1 MRLAIEGSLLSHDF
15 LRNGLAE
22 IGAGTTAS
30 PEPRRFALDRM
41 NAAAV
46 LGPTAGAN
54 LVFQTTAVPLA
65 GWLGWSLPA
74 GGPTRTSAGLWSVLV
89 RSGGHAIGMLATPW
103 ARDPATAT
111 REVTRLALEH
121 GLRFALATNGR
132 VLRLVDATRPSVRG
146 SLDFDLDRCQI
157 EGAALSVLYL
167 LASPPTDETPHAP
180 VILTR
185 AIDAS
190 DRAGVQVC
198 LSLRHGVREALVAMR
213 GAIAQ
218 ATSRSR
224 HSRRDRGRDEEALT
238 AVYRILF
245 LLFAEARQL
254 VPTWHPVYRDGYT
267 LAALRSRLEA
277 RASARGTWAALQAIA
292 RLAHTGCEVGD
303 LHVAP
308 FNGRLFAPAH
318 APVLDHLRLD
328 DRTVSAALASLV
340 FVDGGRDG
348 RRRVAY
354 EDLGV
359 EQLGSIYEHLL
370 DDAPATVGP
379 NRPSQRKVTGSFYT
393 PSALT
398 DYLVR
403 VTLDPLVRG
412 KTADEILALRI
423 LDPAMGSGAFLVAA
437 CRYLALACE
446 RANLEAGGPECDDDM
461 RAAWR
466 RRAAQ
471 RCLFGVDANP
481 MAVQLAQ
488 LSLWLA
494 TLATGRP
501 LSFLDHHLLCGD
513 SLIGA
518 SPADVMRQ
526 PPGRT
531 ARRRIRGPHPLEAFF
546 DAIGEMAAV
555 LPVRLTIEGQ
565 ADDTAQIV
573 REKERALEGSK
584 LLPGVVRWRAA
595 CDAWCAAWFPDAADV
610 RALYPALL
618 DRALGRTSTL
628 LRETVASAQT
638 RVRQLAADRRC
649 FHWPLEFPE
658 VLLDSV
664 GRPAPDGGFDAI
676 IGNPPWE
683 MLRADHGR
691 AAANTLVR
699 FSREAGIYHA
709 QSRGHANQ
717 YQLFVERAL
726 SLLRRGG
733 RLGLLVPGGF
743 LTDHGTADLRAEL
756 IRRHGLESLLV
767 FDNRRAIFPIHRGVR
782 FAAMTAVAQRP
793 LSHVVCRF
801 GIDTIDRLEHV
812 SPESTDD
819 FPIALTPAIVE
830 RLSGAQMAIPDLPDR
845 RDLRLVEGLSAAHPA
860 LADPRGWKATFGRE
874 LNATDD
880 RDCWE
885 LAALTASDKP
895 TAVCRS
901 LRRRRKCGPA
911 RDTVPGGLPVIEGK
925 HLDPFVVHLDR
936 VTRRAGIAAVRERLG
951 RAAGFTR
958 SRLAYREVAAATNR
972 LTLIAAILPAH
983 TISVHTVFCL
993 RTPLAA
999 DEQDVL
1005 CALLNSYVANYLVRR
1020 WVTTHVTAS
1029 IVQRLPVPRPERGSR
1044 QFIQLASDASRL
1056 REGGYDGELV
1066 STIQARAARAYGV
1079 SADDF
1084 AYILDSLSL
1093 VPADDRRA
1101 ALRAFAS
1108 VPPVFIGT

>member
-15 LRNGLAE
+15 LRDGLAE
-22 IGAGTTAS
+22 IGGGTAAA
-30 PEPRRFALDRM
+30 PQPRRFALDRAH
-41 NAAAV
+41 AAAV

-54 LVFQTTAVPLA
+54 LVFQTTAAPLA
-65 GWLGWSLPA
+65 EWLGWDMPA
-74 GGPTRTSAGLWSVLV
+74 DRPTRTSAGLWSVLV
-89 RSGGHAIGMLATPW
+89 RSGGHTIGMLALPW
-103 ARDPATAT
+103 AREPATAT
-111 REVTRLALEH
+111 RDVTRLALEH

-146 SLDFDLDRCQI
+146 TLDFDLDRCQI
-157 EGAALSVLYL
+157 DGAALSALYL
-167 LASPPTDETPHAP
+167 LASPPTGEPPHDL
-180 VILTR
+180 VILAR

-213 GAIAQ
+213 GAIELAI
-218 ATSRSR
+218 SRSGQ
-224 HSRRDRGRDEEALT
+224 SRRDRGRDEDALT

-267 LAALRSRLEA
+267 LAALRSRLET

-292 RLAHTGCEVGD
+292 RLAHAGCEIGD

-318 APVLDHLRLD
+318 APLLDHLRLD

-340 FVDGGRDG
+340 FVDGGKDG

-370 DDAPATVGP
+370 DDEPATAVP
-379 NRPSQRKVTGSFYT
+379 DRPSQRKITGSFYT

-412 KTADEILALRI
+412 KTADEILSLRI

-446 RANLEAGGPECDDDM
+446 RAHLEAGEPECDDDM

-494 TLATGRP
+494 TLAAGRP

-531 ARRRIRGPHPLEAFF
+531 ARRRTFGPHPLEAFF
-546 DAIGEMAAV
+546 DAIGEMAAA

-565 ADDTAQIV
+565 ADETAHIV
-573 REKERALEGSK
+573 REKERALDGSK

-618 DRALGRTSTL
+618 DRALGRPSTL
-628 LRETVASAQT
+628 SRGVIASADT
-638 RVRQLAADRRC
+638 RVRRLAADRRC

-658 VLLDSV
+658 VFLDSA
-664 GRPAPDGGFDAI
+664 GRPQPDGGFDAV

-691 AAANTLVR
+691 VAANTLVR

-717 YQLFVERAL
+717 YQLFIERGL
-726 SLLRRGG
+726 SLLRPGG

-743 LTDHGTADLRAEL
+743 LTDHGAADLRAEL
-756 IRRHGLESLLV
+756 LRRHGFESLLV

-782 FAAMTAVAQRP
+782 FAAMTAVARRP
-793 LSHVVCRF
+793 LSHVACRF

-812 SPESTDD
+812 SAESTDD

-860 LADPRGWKATFGRE
+860 LAESRGWNATFGRE

-880 RDCWE
+880 KDCWE
-885 LAALTASDKP
+885 VAESSCRGGNSAAL
-895 TAVCRS
+895 RH
-901 LRRRRKCGPA
+901 
-911 RDTVPGGLPVIEGK
+911 GLPVVEGK
-925 HLDPFVVHLDR
+925 HLDPYLVHLDR

-951 RAAGFTR
+951 RSAGFTR
-958 SRLAYREVAAATNR
+958 PRLAYREVAAATNR
-972 LTLIAAILPAH
+972 LTLIAAILPAY

-1029 IVQRLPVPRPERGSR
+1029 IVERLPVPRPERGTR
-1044 QFIQLASDASRL
+1044 QFVDLARDASRL
-1056 REGGYDGELV
+1056 REGECEGDLV
-1066 STIQARAARAYGV
+1066 SRIQVRAARAYGV

-1084 AYILDSLSL
+1084 AYILDSFPL
-1093 VPADDRRA
+1093 VPADERRA
-1101 ALRAFAS
+1101 ALRAFGGS
-1108 VPPVFIGT
+1108 PC